1 MIRGDK
7 KVMRVIRHGKKRV
20 RDTIRV
26 DTDTN
31 QSDKGDEKGISAR

>member
-7 KVMRVIRHGKKRV
+7 RVMRV

-26 DTDTN
+26 DTNTN
-31 QSDKGDEKGISAR
+31 QSDKGDEKGISAG